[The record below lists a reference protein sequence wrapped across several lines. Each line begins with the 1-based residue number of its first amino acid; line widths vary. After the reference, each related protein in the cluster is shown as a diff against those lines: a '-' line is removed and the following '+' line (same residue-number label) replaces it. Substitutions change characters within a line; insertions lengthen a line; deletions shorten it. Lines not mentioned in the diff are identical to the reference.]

1 MKDGADTVL
10 LDPAAIGLAAERGYW
25 SEALRELVRD
35 WVAMTGLIIVIV
47 LALAAIFAPQLAPY
61 DPTFQHRDGLGP
73 LGEPMPPGTPG
84 FLLGT
89 DALGRDLA
97 SRLAYGARIS
107 LVVGIGANLL
117 AALIG
122 VVVGGVAGMAGR
134 RLQTAIMR
142 MVDIV
147 LSFPV
152 LLLAVAL
159 LAVTQP
165 SLRTIILIVGIA
177 FGSYLARIIYTQV
190 VSLRERDFVLAART
204 CGVSGT
210 GILVHHIVP
219 HVLPTVIVYGTLGV
233 ATAIMLE
240 ATLSYVGIGIRPPE
254 ASWGNMISDGQPHL
268 IAAPWLMAMPAVAL
282 VLAMVGFSL
291 LGDGLRDALDPTLER
306 GRRPL
311 GGIR

>member
-1 MKDGADTVL
+1 MSEGR
-10 LDPAAIGLAAERGYW
+10 AAPLSEPPEAGSATERGYW
-25 SEALRELVRD
+25 GEALRELLRD
-35 WVAMTGLIIVIV
+35 WVAMTGLIIVVV
-47 LALAAIFAPQLAPY
+47 LALAALFAPQISPH

-73 LGEPMPPGTPG
+73 VGAPMPPGTPE
-84 FLLGT
+84 FVLGT

-97 SRLAYGARIS
+97 SRLVHGARIS

-122 VVVGGVAGMAGR
+122 VVIGGIAGMAGR
-134 RLQTAIMR
+134 GVQMAIMR
-142 MVDIV
+142 IVDIV

-177 FGSYLARIIYTQV
+177 FGAYLARIIYTQV

-204 CGVSGT
+204 CGVSNT

-219 HVLPTVIVYGTLGV
+219 HVMPTVIVYATLGV

-240 ATLSYVGIGIRPPE
+240 ATLSYVGIGIRPPD

-268 IAAPWLMAMPAVAL
+268 ISAPWLMAMPAAAL

-311 GGIR
+311 GGVR